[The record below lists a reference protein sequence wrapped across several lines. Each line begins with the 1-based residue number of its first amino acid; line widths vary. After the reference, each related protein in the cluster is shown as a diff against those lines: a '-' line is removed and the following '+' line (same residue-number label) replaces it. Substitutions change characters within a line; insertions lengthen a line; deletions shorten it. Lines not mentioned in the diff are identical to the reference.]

1 MRRLPALI
9 ATVLVGAAA
18 TPGRLAATPLPEV
31 QQLVILLR
39 PADIDELTREAL
51 ARITGELAAARFR
64 VVILPLEPAVDPT
77 DQVQMAGRDL
87 SPVAAFALVRG
98 DDEETAG
105 SVAIWVSDRLA
116 QRTTIQRAIVQGGDV
131 SRAAEVLAV
140 EAVEIIRGSM
150 ADLWPQPRVA
160 VSAVHANASAQSAAE
175 RAVPSVALGI
185 GMLQDL
191 RVTPALWA
199 PVLKLGYG
207 RPGGLGVR
215 LTASGLG
222 PGIDLPETAAG
233 GAHLW
238 RETAWVS
245 LVTGFRPARRL
256 QPSLCVGMG
265 ADHLRVQGSAL
276 DSSLAHERT
285 AWSGLA
291 SAGADVALRMT
302 PHVGLVLEAETIVFF
317 PPLRIQVGDS
327 DVARFALLSVMVDA
341 GLRATF

>member
-18 TPGRLAATPLPEV
+18 GPGRLAAAPLQEV

-98 DDEETAG
+98 ADEETSG

-116 QRTTIQRAIVQGGDV
+116 QRTTIQRATVQGGEV

-140 EAVEIIRGSM
+140 EVVEIIRGSM
-150 ADLWPQPRVA
+150 ADLWPQRRVA
-160 VSAVHANASAQSAAE
+160 VSAAHAPAQSAAE
-175 RAVPSVALGI
+175 RAVPSVALGV

-207 RPGGLGVR
+207 RPGGLAVR
-215 LTASGLG
+215 LAASGLG

-238 RETAWVS
+238 RETVWLS
-245 LVTGFRPARRL
+245 LVKGFRPARRL
-256 QPSLCVGMG
+256 QPSLCVGVG
-265 ADHLRVQGSAL
+265 VDHLRVQGSAF

-291 SAGADVALRMT
+291 SAGAGVALRMT
-302 PHVGLVLEAETIVFF
+302 PHVGLVLEAEAIVFF
-317 PPLRIQVGDS
+317 PPVRIQVGDS
-327 DVARFALLSVMVDA
+327 DAARFALVSVMVDA

>member
-18 TPGRLAATPLPEV
+18 GPGRLAAAPLQEV

-98 DDEETAG
+98 ADEETSG

-116 QRTTIQRAIVQGGDV
+116 QRTTIQRATVQGGEV

-140 EAVEIIRGSM
+140 EVVEIIRGSM
-150 ADLWPQPRVA
+150 ADLWPQRRVA
-160 VSAVHANASAQSAAE
+160 VSAAHAPAQSAAE
-175 RAVPSVALGI
+175 RAVPSVALGV

-207 RPGGLGVR
+207 RPGGLAVR
-215 LTASGLG
+215 LAASGLG

-245 LVTGFRPARRL
+245 LVKGFRPARRL
-256 QPSLCVGMG
+256 QPLLCVGVG
-265 ADHLRVQGSAL
+265 VDHLRVQGSAL
-276 DSSLAHERT
+276 DSSRAHERT
-285 AWSGLA
+285 AWSELA
-291 SAGADVALRMT
+291 SGGAGVALRMT
-302 PHVGLVLEAETIVFF
+302 PHVGLVLEAEAVVFF
-317 PPLRIQVGDS
+317 PPVRIQVGDS
-327 DVARFALLSVMVDA
+327 DVARLALLSVLVDA